1 MKPILK
7 SNTILLAIGL
17 LGIVGMMVV
26 PVPAFVID
34 VGLALSFS
42 LAILVFVIVLFIDE
56 PLDFSSF
63 PTILLAG
70 LMLRLALN
78 VSSTKL
84 IIGDGHTGT
93 QAAGNVINGF
103 ANFVMGGSFVIGLV
117 TFFVI
122 LIVNF
127 IVITKGAA
135 RMAEVG
141 ARFALDG
148 MPGKQLAIDS
158 DVSAGAID
166 HATAKQRRDHDQRE
180 TTFLGS
186 LDGVSK
192 FVKGDAVAGL
202 LITAL
207 NIIFGIA
214 NGVFAHG
221 MEFSVALQTYAILTV
236 GDGLVTQ
243 IPAVIVSIA
252 SALLLAKGGNTGSA
266 DIAVFA
272 QIGQHP
278 SALLAVSGL
287 LFCFAILPGLPLAP
301 FLLGSVLFAAI
312 GLWRLQNPE
321 PDATT
326 QTEDEDESKTP
337 RDNPIGDILTLDD
350 IHVEFSVDL
359 VDMVLDPAAG
369 LDMRISNMRKH
380 VASAYG
386 VIIPEIRLTDNA
398 SLAPGT
404 YVINIQGVEQ
414 SRAQLHP
421 DLVLA
426 LVSENPDELPL
437 GKDVHEPVY
446 GAPARWIKPQEAD
459 DLALDGVTIVTPN
472 EVLATHL
479 LETIKANFSRLFT
492 LKSLRQLLDE
502 LVNLSDP
509 ARSDSNRKL
518 FDEVIPEKVPM
529 DLLLA
534 VLKCL
539 LDEQVSV
546 RNLPVILEA
555 TAEAR
560 KVTQQPEGIC
570 EIVRQ
575 RLGFQIVSQ
584 LRREDGSVPLIQL
597 ATEWEDVFTHYQ
609 VDADNNGLDVAL
621 PPEVF
626 TKFTQ
631 SMVEQVDQASQKGL
645 VAPIITSSRRRRFI
659 RKIAKAKGLSTPVI
673 SFEELGLEATPALV
687 GTIAA

>member
-1 MKPILK
+1 MKVILK

-34 VGLALSFS
+34 VGLAMSFS

-84 IIGDGHTGT
+84 IIGEGHTGT

-207 NIIFGIA
+207 NIIFGVA

-287 LFCFAILPGLPLAP
+287 LFCFAVLPGLPLAP
-301 FLLGSVLFAAI
+301 FLIGSVFFA
-312 GLWRLQNPE
+312 GLGIWRLQQPE
-321 PDATT
+321 PENIEPGEEKE
-326 QTEDEDESKTP
+326 EDVARE
-337 RDNPIGDILTLDD
+337 NPIGDILTLDD
-350 IHVEFSVDL
+350 IHVEFAVDL

-369 LDMRISNMRKH
+369 LDLRISNMRKH
-380 VASAYG
+380 VASAFG

-398 SLAPGT
+398 SLSPGT
-404 YVINIQGVEQ
+404 YVIRIQGVEQ

-426 LVSENPDELPL
+426 LVSESPDALPS
-437 GKDVHEPVY
+437 GEDVQEPVY
-446 GAPARWIKPQEAD
+446 GAPARWIKPQQAEE
-459 DLALDGVTIVTPN
+459 LALDGVTIVTPN

-492 LKSLRQLLDE
+492 LKALRQLLDE
-502 LVNLSDP
+502 LVNLTDP
-509 ARSDSNRKL
+509 ARSEANRKL
-518 FDEVIPEKVPM
+518 FDEIIPDKVPM
-529 DLLLA
+529 DLLLG

-546 RNLPVILEA
+546 RNLPVIIEA
-555 TAEAR
+555 IAEAR
-560 KVTQQPEGIC
+560 KVTQHPEGIC

-609 VDADNNGLDVAL
+609 VEADNNGLDVAL

-631 SMVEQVDQASQKGL
+631 SMVEQIDQASQKGL
-645 VAPIITSSRRRRFI
+645 VAPIITSSRRRRFV

>member
-1 MKPILK
+1 MKVILK

-34 VGLALSFS
+34 VGLAMSFS

-84 IIGDGHTGT
+84 IIGEGHTGT

-207 NIIFGIA
+207 NIIFGVA

-287 LFCFAILPGLPLAP
+287 LFCFAVLPGLPLAP
-301 FLLGSVLFAAI
+301 FLIGSVFFA
-312 GLWRLQNPE
+312 GLGIWRLQQPE
-321 PDATT
+321 PENIEPGEEKE
-326 QTEDEDESKTP
+326 EDVARE
-337 RDNPIGDILTLDD
+337 NPIGDILTLDD
-350 IHVEFSVDL
+350 IHVEFAVDL

-369 LDMRISNMRKH
+369 LDLRISNMRKH
-380 VASAYG
+380 VASAFG

-398 SLAPGT
+398 SLSPGT
-404 YVINIQGVEQ
+404 YVIRIQGVEQ

-426 LVSENPDELPL
+426 LVSESPDALPS
-437 GKDVHEPVY
+437 GEDVQEPVY
-446 GAPARWIKPQEAD
+446 GAPARWIKPQQAEE
-459 DLALDGVTIVTPN
+459 LALDGVTIVTPN

-492 LKSLRQLLDE
+492 LKALRQLLDE
-502 LVNLSDP
+502 LVNLTDP
-509 ARSDSNRKL
+509 ARSEANRKL
-518 FDEVIPEKVPM
+518 FDEIIPDKVPM
-529 DLLLA
+529 DLLLG

-555 TAEAR
+555 IAEAR
-560 KVTQQPEGIC
+560 KVTQHPEGIC

-609 VDADNNGLDVAL
+609 VEADNNGLDVAL

-631 SMVEQVDQASQKGL
+631 SMVEQIDQASQKGL
-645 VAPIITSSRRRRFI
+645 VAPIITSSRRRRFV

>member
-1 MKPILK
+1 MKVILK

-34 VGLALSFS
+34 VGLAMSFS

-84 IIGDGHTGT
+84 IIGEGHTGT

-207 NIIFGIA
+207 NIIFGVA

-287 LFCFAILPGLPLAP
+287 LFCFAVLPGLPLAP
-301 FLLGSVLFAAI
+301 FLIGSVFFA
-312 GLWRLQNPE
+312 GLGIWRLQQPE
-321 PDATT
+321 PENIEPGEEKE
-326 QTEDEDESKTP
+326 EDVARE
-337 RDNPIGDILTLDD
+337 NPIGDILTLDD
-350 IHVEFSVDL
+350 IHVEFAVDL
-359 VDMVLDPAAG
+359 VDMVPDPAAG
-369 LDMRISNMRKH
+369 LDLRMSNMRKH
-380 VASAYG
+380 VASAFG

-398 SLAPGT
+398 SLSPGT
-404 YVINIQGVEQ
+404 YVIRIQGVEQ

-426 LVSENPDELPL
+426 LVSESPDALPS
-437 GKDVHEPVY
+437 GEDVQEPVY
-446 GAPARWIKPQEAD
+446 GAPARWIKPQQAEE
-459 DLALDGVTIVTPN
+459 LALDGVTIVTPN

-492 LKSLRQLLDE
+492 LKALRQLLDE
-502 LVNLSDP
+502 LVNLTDP
-509 ARSDSNRKL
+509 ARSEANRKL
-518 FDEVIPEKVPM
+518 FDEIIPDKVPM
-529 DLLLA
+529 DLLLG

-555 TAEAR
+555 IAEAR
-560 KVTQQPEGIC
+560 KVTQHPEGIC

-609 VDADNNGLDVAL
+609 VEADNNGLDVAL

-631 SMVEQVDQASQKGL
+631 SMVEQIDQASQKGL
-645 VAPIITSSRRRRFI
+645 VAPIITSSRRRRFV

>member
-1 MKPILK
+1 MKVILK

-34 VGLALSFS
+34 VGLAMSFS

-84 IIGDGHTGT
+84 IIGEGHTGT

-207 NIIFGIA
+207 NIIFGVA

-287 LFCFAILPGLPLAP
+287 LFCFAVLPGLPLAP
-301 FLLGSVLFAAI
+301 FLIGSVFFA
-312 GLWRLQNPE
+312 GLGIWRLQQPE
-321 PDATT
+321 PENIEPGEEKE
-326 QTEDEDESKTP
+326 EDVARE
-337 RDNPIGDILTLDD
+337 NPIGDILTLDD
-350 IHVEFSVDL
+350 IHVEFAVDL

-369 LDMRISNMRKH
+369 LDLRISNMRKH
-380 VASAYG
+380 VASAFG

-398 SLAPGT
+398 SLSPGT
-404 YVINIQGVEQ
+404 YVIRIQGVEQ

-426 LVSENPDELPL
+426 LVSESPDALPS
-437 GKDVHEPVY
+437 GEDVQEPVY
-446 GAPARWIKPQEAD
+446 GAPARWIKPQQAEE
-459 DLALDGVTIVTPN
+459 LALDGVTIVTPN

-492 LKSLRQLLDE
+492 LKALRQLLDE
-502 LVNLSDP
+502 LVNLTDP
-509 ARSDSNRKL
+509 ARSEANRKL
-518 FDEVIPEKVPM
+518 FDEIIPDKVPM
-529 DLLLA
+529 DLLLG

-546 RNLPVILEA
+546 RNLPVIIEA
-555 TAEAR
+555 IAEAR
-560 KVTQQPEGIC
+560 KVTQHPEGIC

-597 ATEWEDVFTHYQ
+597 ATEWEDVFTHSQ
-609 VDADNNGLDVAL
+609 VEADNNGLDVAL

-631 SMVEQVDQASQKGL
+631 SMVEQIDQASQKGL
-645 VAPIITSSRRRRFI
+645 VAPIITSSRRRRFV

>member
-1 MKPILK
+1 MKVILK

-34 VGLALSFS
+34 VGLAMSFS

-84 IIGDGHTGT
+84 IIGEGHTGT

-207 NIIFGIA
+207 NIIFGVA

-287 LFCFAILPGLPLAP
+287 LFCFAVLPGLPLAP
-301 FLLGSVLFAAI
+301 FLIGSVFFA
-312 GLWRLQNPE
+312 GLGIWRLQQPE
-321 PDATT
+321 PENIEPGEEKE
-326 QTEDEDESKTP
+326 EDVARE
-337 RDNPIGDILTLDD
+337 NPIGDILTLDD
-350 IHVEFSVDL
+350 IHVEFAVDL
-359 VDMVLDPAAG
+359 VDMVRDPAAG
-369 LDMRISNMRKH
+369 LDLRMSNMRKH
-380 VASAYG
+380 VASAFG

-398 SLAPGT
+398 SLSPGT
-404 YVINIQGVEQ
+404 YVIRIQGVEQ

-426 LVSENPDELPL
+426 LVSESPDALPS
-437 GKDVHEPVY
+437 GEDVQEPVY
-446 GAPARWIKPQEAD
+446 GAPARWIKPQQAEE
-459 DLALDGVTIVTPN
+459 LALDGVTIVTPN

-492 LKSLRQLLDE
+492 LKALRQLLDE
-502 LVNLSDP
+502 LVNLTDP
-509 ARSDSNRKL
+509 ARSEANRKL
-518 FDEVIPEKVPM
+518 FDEIIPDKVPM
-529 DLLLA
+529 DLLLG

-555 TAEAR
+555 IAEAR
-560 KVTQQPEGIC
+560 KVTQHPEGIC

-609 VDADNNGLDVAL
+609 VEADNNGLDVAL

-631 SMVEQVDQASQKGL
+631 SMVEQIDQASQKGL
-645 VAPIITSSRRRRFI
+645 VAPIITSSRRRRFV

>member
-1 MKPILK
+1 MKLILK

-34 VGLALSFS
+34 IGLAMSFS

-84 IIGDGHTGT
+84 IIGEGHTGT

-207 NIIFGIA
+207 NIVFGVA

-221 MEFSVALQTYAILTV
+221 MEFATALQTYAILTV

-287 LFCFAILPGLPLAP
+287 LFCFAVLPGLPLAP
-301 FLLGSVLFAAI
+301 FLIGSLFFAGI
-312 GLWRLQNPE
+312 GIWRLQQPE
-321 PDATT
+321 PEPTDPE
-326 QTEDEDESKTP
+326 QGQKEDVARE
-337 RDNPIGDILTLDD
+337 NPIGDILTLDD
-350 IHVEFSVDL
+350 IHVEFAVDL

-369 LDMRISNMRKH
+369 LDLRISNMRKH
-380 VASAYG
+380 VASAFG

-404 YVINIQGVEQ
+404 YVIRIQGVEQ

-426 LVSENPDELPL
+426 LVSGSPDALPS
-437 GKDVHEPVY
+437 GEDVHEPVY
-446 GAPARWIKPQEAD
+446 GAPARWITPQKAE

-492 LKSLRQLLDE
+492 LKALRQLLDE

-509 ARSDSNRKL
+509 ARSESNRKL
-518 FDEVIPEKVPM
+518 FDEIIPDKVPM
-529 DLLLA
+529 DLLLG

-555 TAEAR
+555 IAEAR
-560 KVTQQPEGIC
+560 KVTQHPEGIC

-609 VDADNNGLDVAL
+609 VEADGNGLDVAL

-631 SMVEQVDQASQKGL
+631 SMVEQIDQASQKGL
-645 VAPIITSSRRRRFI
+645 VAPIITSSRRRRFV

>member
-1 MKPILK
+1 MKVILK

-84 IIGDGHTGT
+84 IIGEGHTGT

-207 NIIFGIA
+207 NIIFGVA

-221 MEFSVALQTYAILTV
+221 MDFSVALQTYAILTV

-287 LFCFAILPGLPLAP
+287 LFCFAVLPGLPLAP
-301 FLLGSVLFAAI
+301 FLIGSLLFAAI
-312 GLWRLQNPE
+312 GIWRLQR
-321 PDATT
+321 PDPDVMAPD
-326 QTEDEDESKTP
+326 DEEQSELA
-337 RDNPIGDILTLDD
+337 RENPIGDILALDD
-350 IHVEFSVDL
+350 IHVEFAVDL

-369 LDMRISNMRKH
+369 LDLRISNMRKH
-380 VASAYG
+380 VASSFG

-398 SLAPGT
+398 SLSPGT
-404 YVINIQGVEQ
+404 YVIRIQGVEQ

-426 LVSENPDELPL
+426 LVSESPDALPN
-437 GKDVHEPVY
+437 GQDVHEPVY
-446 GAPARWIKPQEAD
+446 GAPARWIKPHEAE

-502 LVNLSDP
+502 MVNLTDP
-509 ARSDSNRKL
+509 ARSESNRKL
-518 FDEVIPEKVPM
+518 FDEVIPDKVPM
-529 DLLLA
+529 DVLLG

-555 TAEAR
+555 IAEAR
-560 KVTQQPEGIC
+560 KVTQHPEGIC

-609 VDADNNGLDVAL
+609 VEADNNGLDVAL

-631 SMVEQVDQASQKGL
+631 SMVEQIDQASQKGL
-645 VAPIITSSRRRRFI
+645 VAPIITSSRRRRFV